1 MAMTSSP
8 TEAYEETFGI
18 APHVYHRRW
27 LILSVLAL
35 SLITVVT
42 AVSSLNVALPTL
54 ARDLDA
60 SSSDLQWILDAYAL
74 VFAGF
79 LLPAG
84 ALGDRFGRR
93 GALQVGLVIFGLA
106 ALVASQSTTP
116 DQVIATRAVMGIGA
130 ALIMPATLSI
140 ILTSFPM
147 HERPKAIAI
156 WAGCAGLGGA
166 LGPISS
172 GLLLEHF
179 SWGSVFFINI
189 PLVVLLLVLS
199 VIVLPSSKDPGA
211 HPLDPPGAVLSVIGL
226 VALVYAVIEGPP
238 KGWTSP
244 VVLGS
249 FALAAV
255 ALTAFVLVELRRR
268 DPMLDPRLFKVK
280 GFRAGSMAVT
290 AAFFCMFGMFFLIT
304 QYLQFV
310 KGYTPLQAGI
320 RVVPSALCLLLVSPQ
335 SPRLVGRF
343 GVRNVVTTGFVLV
356 SIGLA
361 LMSTYRADTPYIEV
375 ALGLVLMASG
385 LAMVMPPSSQLIV
398 GSLPLHKAGVGSAV
412 NDVTREVGGALG
424 IAVLGSILSSGY
436 RQAVEDDVAGLPPA
450 AAAAATDSIQGAM
463 GVASGIGERGG
474 ALLAS
479 ASDAFTSATT
489 VAFASASLFVLV
501 VGVAI
506 ARSMPN
512 AVPTRQVP
520 PEVSELDEIVDE
532 CVPIDSAAAPIP

>member
-8 TEAYEETFGI
+8 TEAHEETFGI

-189 PLVVLLLVLS
+189 PLVVALLVLS
-199 VIVLPSSKDPGA
+199 VIVLPGAKDPGSTSST
-211 HPLDPPGAVLSVIGL
+211 PPGPS
-226 VALVYAVIEGPP
+226 
-238 KGWTSP
+238 SP
-244 VVLGS
+244 S
-249 FALAAV
+249 SDSSRSS
-255 ALTAFVLVELRRR
+255 TASSRGHR
-268 DPMLDPRLFKVK
+268 M
-280 GFRAGSMAVT
+280 GGRARW
-290 AAFFCMFGMFFLIT
+290 C
-304 QYLQFV
+304 
-310 KGYTPLQAGI
+310 
-320 RVVPSALCLLLVSPQ
+320 SARSH
-335 SPRLVGRF
+335 SPRWRSP
-343 GVRNVVTTGFVLV
+343 R
-356 SIGLA
+356 
-361 LMSTYRADTPYIEV
+361 
-375 ALGLVLMASG
+375 
-385 LAMVMPPSSQLIV
+385 SS
-398 GSLPLHKAGVGSAV
+398 
-412 NDVTREVGGALG
+412 
-424 IAVLGSILSSGY
+424 SSSC
-436 RQAVEDDVAGLPPA
+436 
-450 AAAAATDSIQGAM
+450 AAATRCSTPGC
-463 GVASGIGERGG
+463 SR
-474 ALLAS
+474 
-479 ASDAFTSATT
+479 
-489 VAFASASLFVLV
+489 
-501 VGVAI
+501 
-506 ARSMPN
+506 
-512 AVPTRQVP
+512 
-520 PEVSELDEIVDE
+520 
-532 CVPIDSAAAPIP
+532 